1 MKKILIV
8 SEVFYP
14 EEFKINELA
23 LEWKNK
29 GYEVDI
35 LTIVPSYPASEIYSG
50 YENKWFQKEVWNDIN
65 IFRVKAVTGYKSSL
79 FKKLLKYFAF
89 MFIGSIVSLKIG
101 KKYDYIF
108 GFQVGPLTSMIPAVI
123 LKQFYKKSVTL
134 WIQDIW
140 PDSVYAYGFKKTKI
154 LEFFLNNFVKYV
166 YKNSSNF
173 AISAKGF
180 EKRILPY
187 IDNSKEIFY
196 APNWAD
202 YLNKE
207 LEKYQFSKDDKIHFT
222 FAGNIGTV
230 QNLDNVIEGFG
241 ILGNEFLEK
250 VQLNIVGDGSYLE
263 QLKNIVQEK
272 KFRNIVFWGR
282 KPREEIFKYLD
293 ASDFLIVSLIDKEIF
308 SLTVPA
314 KTQTYIATNKPVIA
328 IINGEASK
336 IVRENNLGLVCS
348 PSDVEQIKATFI
360 KAINTTNE
368 EKNEYIRN
376 SEFLTNNVFKK
387 EIIID
392 NLLELLKKG

>member
-1 MKKILIV
+1 MEEVLKKRIIV

-154 LEFFLNNFVKYV
+154 LEFFLNNFV
-166 YKNSSNF
+166 
-173 AISAKGF
+173 
-180 EKRILPY
+180 IL
-187 IDNSKEIFY
+187 
-196 APNWAD
+196 
-202 YLNKE
+202 
-207 LEKYQFSKDDKIHFT
+207 Q
-222 FAGNIGTV
+222 
-230 QNLDNVIEGFG
+230 
-241 ILGNEFLEK
+241 
-250 VQLNIVGDGSYLE
+250 
-263 QLKNIVQEK
+263 
-272 KFRNIVFWGR
+272 GR
-282 KPREEIFKYLD
+282 
-293 ASDFLIVSLIDKEIF
+293 
-308 SLTVPA
+308 
-314 KTQTYIATNKPVIA
+314 
-328 IINGEASK
+328 
-336 IVRENNLGLVCS
+336 
-348 PSDVEQIKATFI
+348 
-360 KAINTTNE
+360 
-368 EKNEYIRN
+368 
-376 SEFLTNNVFKK
+376 
-387 EIIID
+387 
-392 NLLELLKKG
+392 